1 MASGGVKQR
10 RAVTRADVA
19 RYAQV
24 SSAVVS
30 YVVNEGPKKVAP
42 ATAARV
48 REAIEVLGYSPNIS
62 ARSLKR
68 GTTEMLGLVLP
79 DIGNPFFADYAHE
92 VTVAAAD
99 QGYALLVATSE
110 GRGPT
115 ETQLVN
121 DLVSRRVDGLM
132 ITTVWSQWDLAKVRH
147 PDPPTVLLNCPYAA
161 PGYASVGPAALE
173 GTRQVVGHLID
184 VHGHRSIGL
193 VMGESSEEDIPPV
206 RERGWLEALASAG
219 LPPGPIGRRP
229 FTREGGHEIGLKM
242 LTSAEPPS
250 AIFASSDLLAIGVL
264 RAARE
269 LSLNVPNDVALVSFD
284 GTSESEYCWPPLTV
298 TRQPVRE
305 MAKAAVR
312 AVLDPE
318 RPLSNELFDMELVIR
333 NSCGC

>member
-121 DLVSRRVDGLM
+121 DLVRRRVDGLM
-132 ITTVWSQWDLAKVRH
+132 ITTVWSQWDLVKVRH

-173 GTRQVVGHLID
+173 GTRHVVGHLID

>member
-121 DLVSRRVDGLM
+121 DLVRRRVDGLM

-173 GTRQVVGHLID
+173 GTRHVVGHLID